1 VVRTYLTRGLL
12 VGLLAGVLATG
23 FAKVV
28 AEPQINA
35 AEKFESASRLAAGEP
50 PETQV
55 VARDVQDTL
64 GLSTG
69 VLVAG
74 AALGGIYALV
84 FAFVHGRVAR
94 TRARLSAAGV
104 AAAAFI
110 SLVLVP
116 FLKYPANPPA
126 IGRADTIG
134 HRTAIYF
141 VLIAV
146 AVVVLAGAVEVRR
159 RLITRFDPWNAT
171 LAAGALFVAAI
182 AVAYLVMPGVNEVP
196 AAFPATVLWRFRL
209 ASLGTQVVLWT
220 VIGLVFGSLTE
231 RHEAPLGR
239 AVSAAAFEAS

>member
-1 VVRTYLTRGLL
+1 MVRTYLTRGLL

-28 AEPQINA
+28 AEPQIGA
-35 AEKFESASRLAAGEP
+35 AERFESAHRLAAGTP
-50 PETQV
+50 DTHV
-55 VARDVQDTL
+55 IARDVQDTL
-64 GLSTG
+64 GLTTG

-74 AALGGIYALV
+74 AALGGLYSLV
-84 FAFVHGRVAR
+84 FVFVHGRVAR
-94 TRARLSAAGV
+94 SRARLTAAGV
-104 AAAAFI
+104 AAAAFT

-126 IGRADTIG
+126 VGRPDTIG
-134 HRTAIYF
+134 HRTALYF

-159 RLITRFDPWNAT
+159 RLIARLGTWNAT
-171 LAAGALFVAAI
+171 LAGGALFVAVI
-182 AVAYLVMPGVNEVP
+182 IVAYRVMPPVNEVP

-220 VIGLVFGSLTE
+220 AIGLAFGSLTE
-231 RHEAPLGR
+231 RHETRLSQAAP
-239 AVSAAAFEAS
+239 AAAFSAS